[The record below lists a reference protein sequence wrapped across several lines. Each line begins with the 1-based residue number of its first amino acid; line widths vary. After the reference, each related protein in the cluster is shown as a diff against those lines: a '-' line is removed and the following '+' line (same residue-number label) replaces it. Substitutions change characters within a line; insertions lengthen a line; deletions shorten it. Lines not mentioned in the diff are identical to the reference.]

1 MKIFLLSILVGS
13 AALALPPV
21 DVIAAPKP
29 PAQHQQ
35 GVRFKPVIGAP
46 GFNSLYH
53 LRQAQALI
61 EMGESDKLKYLI
73 AQNYMYFLN
82 AELPVFNI
90 KALKE
95 DKSIVSFTFEP
106 EGDTVWGF
114 ARDLVRY

>member
-1 MKIFLLSILVGS
+1 MKSLLALIMVGFTVLISS
-13 AALALPPV
+13 AA
-21 DVIAAPKP
+21 IAAPKS
-29 PAQHQQ
+29 PAHLQQ
-35 GVRFKPVIGAP
+35 AIRYKPVIGAP

-82 AELPVFNI
+82 AGLPVYNV

-106 EGDTVWGF
+106 NGDTVWGF